1 MFRTY
6 KLGLY
11 DGFTFPSSIFFPHF
25 LARVDIQTIIEYP
38 LSTVLRVLRKLIQ
51 RLYEV
56 KISAILNPILV
67 KHFWYTGT
75 IEKSSTFDH
84 STQLLILTLYYTA
97 DDLRWRPQ
105 LCCSES
111 LSRLSKQNS
120 RVNIFTLQIEQKLF
134 FLSLSATSQL
144 HSYGALPVLLLLDFI
159 SPLLKRHKQGKLLGK
174 EWKQPLYLVSQSL
187 NTIRNNNRFQWP
199 S

>member
-25 LARVDIQTIIEYP
+25 LARVVFQTIIEYP
-38 LSTVLRVLRKLIQ
+38 LSTVLRVVRNLIQ

-56 KISAILNPILV
+56 KISAILNRILV

-97 DDLRWRPQ
+97 DDLRWRLQ
-105 LCCSES
+105 LCCSEA
-111 LSRLSKQNS
+111 LSRLNKQNS
-120 RVNIFTLQIEQKLF
+120 RVNIFTLQKEQKLF
-134 FLSLSATSQL
+134 FLFLSTNSQL
-144 HSYGALPVLLLLDFI
+144 HSYGALPVLLFDFI
-159 SPLLKRHKQGKLLGK
+159 SPLLKRHEQGKLLGK

-187 NTIRNNNRFQWP
+187 NTILNNSRFQWP
-199 S
+199 P